1 VAGAVVSRRARLGL
15 AVLAAGALVAA
26 LAGLAL
32 ARPGGGDSYSG
43 GGGHGGGGGGDGE
56 GVAVVLELLF
66 HLIRLCFYYP
76 KVGLPLLA
84 IVIAFFVIGAIKRA
98 RDRDWDSGPPV
109 ALAPSIDLGA
119 LRRRDPDFSPVVF
132 EDFVYRLFAAAHR
145 ARASEPE
152 RAALAPYVGPSARR
166 ALAERAPVGQP
177 VSQVVIGAMRVVGV
191 QLPPEPAEAA
201 LPGATAAGA
210 TSADGAATQV
220 EVTLEFEA
228 NVMAGPPGKELTY
241 YSVETWWL
249 ARAAGVTSR
258 PPDPTRRFP
267 CPNCGAPWQATSSGT
282 QVCAF
287 CGEAVDNGRF
297 DWVVRGLDLR
307 SLDERPPTLTTG
319 GDRARHRPADVQ
331 PARVRPGLARPGPGR
346 PEPDRRGGAGPGP
359 PRLRR
364 AHGGVAV
371 RLDRRHP
378 RPHLRRPGRLPAVLA
393 RQLRPAGPAQRAD
406 RHAHHPRRPVQ
417 AQPRSLLRRADRAHL
432 RHWPRHRGPGR
443 RWDPGQGRPAPTA
456 PYSEYWTFI
465 RSARRRGP
473 PRTDKACANC
483 GAPAAVSMA
492 GACAS
497 CGAHVTAGEF
507 DWVLSKIE
515 QDDSYRG

>member
-1 VAGAVVSRRARLGL
+1 MSRRARLGL

-307 SLDERPPTLTTG
+307 SLDERPPTLTTEVTERG
-319 GDRARHRPADVQ
+319 TDLPTYNQRGFDQAWLGLVQGDPSQTD
-331 PARVRPGLARPGPGR
+331 
-346 PEPDRRGGAGPGP
+346 E
-359 PRLRR
+359 
-364 AHGGVAV
+364 
-371 RLDRRHP
+371 
-378 RPHLRRPGRLPAVLA
+378 AVLA
-393 RQLRPAGPAQRAD
+393 RVHHVYAELMAAWPSGSIAGIRGLISDGLADYLQYWLDSYARQGLRNELTDMHITHAVPCKLSRDRYYDALTVRIYATGRDTVVRVAD
-406 RHAHHPRRPVQ
+406 GTRVKGDPHRPR
-417 AQPRSLLRRADRAHL
+417 
-432 RHWPRHRGPGR
+432 
-443 RWDPGQGRPAPTA
+443 